1 MTKPQTTIFRTAVSG
16 FWLALAWA
24 WAATSPG
31 RRRRLTADRL
41 MMGNAA
47 CAAAMAAK
55 SVVLPVACEREGGGG
70 RGLRG
75 AAA

>member
-47 CAAAMAAK
+47 CAAAWLQSQSYSPSLAR
-55 SVVLPVACEREGGGG
+55 ERAEGGEV
-70 RGLRG
+70 
-75 AAA
+75 